1 MEDKVE
7 KIAQNVEDDRKENY
21 QKEVEMEDRS
31 RKLLICN

>member
-21 QKEVEMEDRS
+21 QKVVEMEDRS
-31 RKLLICN
+31 GKLLICN